1 MERHVSCRY
10 CIWLEV
16 EGYVSGKFLFCHE
29 RLIKLPSKVLVFVFV
44 CVCVCV
50 LNNENIKCGLLC
62 SGQRHQKEVID
73 KSS

>member
-16 EGYVSGKFLFCHE
+16 EGYVSGKFLFFHE

-44 CVCVCV
+44 FVCVCVCV
-50 LNNENIKCGLLC
+50 CVFLNNENIKCGLL
-62 SGQRHQKEVID
+62 I
-73 KSS
+73 

>member
-16 EGYVSGKFLFCHE
+16 EGYVSGKFLFFRE

-44 CVCVCV
+44 FLCVCVCV
-50 LNNENIKCGLLC
+50 CFFFK
-62 SGQRHQKEVID
+62 
-73 KSS
+73 